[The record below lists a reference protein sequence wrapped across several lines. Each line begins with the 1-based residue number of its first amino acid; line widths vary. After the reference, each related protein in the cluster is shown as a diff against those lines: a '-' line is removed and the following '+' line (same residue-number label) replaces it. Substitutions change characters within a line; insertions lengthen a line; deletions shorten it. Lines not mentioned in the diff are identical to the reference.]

1 MTSDETIKR
10 PSAPL
15 TLFWISLLI
24 GVVLAAVQTVL
35 YFFCFEEEAFA
46 YTYGIWYPTVLHWG
60 MVAVTAVL
68 LVASLVTVKKD
79 AAVTLAEP
87 NRSITFFAL
96 LCGFFF
102 AVSVLIRLIYSVS
115 GLSTEMTAQEI
126 ALIVCAIP
134 CAAYFL
140 MIALSRNP
148 SRTLTAFLGFF
159 PVVWCIINAFIL
171 YFDTATPHTS
181 PVRRILY
188 VTLAGVM
195 LYLVAEL
202 RYVLDMG
209 KPRQYLIT
217 GITVIP
223 VLLAA
228 SVSNTV
234 MVAAGRRTV
243 GADSVFCF
251 ILFCMTAYLCCR
263 MYSVCSGYAEK
274 HPVVF
279 ADALRPAQN
288 PEPSAQAPQQPVQDP
303 EYPLPDPEQTVQD
316 ADITTQKEDNEP

>member
-10 PSAPL
+10 PRAPL
-15 TLFWISLLI
+15 TLFWVSLLI
-24 GVVLAAVQTVL
+24 GAVLAAVQTVL
-35 YFFCFEEEAFA
+35 YFFCYEEDAFA
-46 YTYGIWYPTVLHWG
+46 YTYGIWYPTALHWG

-68 LVASLVTVKKD
+68 AIASLVTAKKD

-115 GLSTEMTAQEI
+115 GLNTVMTAQEI
-126 ALIVCAIP
+126 LLIACAVP

-171 YFDTATPHTS
+171 YFDSSTPHTS

-188 VTLAGVM
+188 VALAGVM

-234 MVAAGRRTV
+234 MVAVGRRTV

-279 ADALRPAQN
+279 ADALRPAQK
-288 PEPSAQAPQQPVQDP
+288 PEPSAQDSQQPVQDP
-303 EYPLPDPEQTVQD
+303 EYPVQGSEPPMQD
-316 ADITTQKEDNEP
+316 TDIKTQKEDNEP